1 MKIKIAYKRLFIL
14 IFYEITVSEQTYD
27 LIYIFQIILRE
38 FKLLRKFAYLIII
51 SIFLRLYYISL
62 KTYFK
67 SLYELTRN
75 QSDLII
81 VNYSEIDVI
90 YYIIREN

>member
-14 IFYEITVSEQTYD
+14 IFYEITVSEQAYD
-27 LIYIFQIILRE
+27 LIYIFQIILKE
-38 FKLLRKFAYLIII
+38 FRKFAYLIII
-51 SIFLRLYYISL
+51 SVFLRLYYISL